1 MAMSNTV
8 IYSAHAPEPIGP
20 YSQAILAGNM
30 LFVSGQIAIQRTS
43 GNLVTGN
50 IEDETTQVMINLSE
64 VLKAAGL
71 TFQHVV
77 KCSIFLKDMGN
88 FPKVNEIYAQYFTEN
103 PPARETVEVSRLPKD
118 VNVEISCIAARP

>member
-1 MAMSNTV
+1 MSKTV
-8 IYSAHAPEPIGP
+8 VYTPHAPEPIGP
-20 YSQAILAGNM
+20 YSQAILAGNI
-30 LFVSGQIAIQRTS
+30 LFVSGQIAIHRSS

-71 TFQHVV
+71 SFSDVV
-77 KCSIFLKDMGN
+77 KCSIFLKDMGD
-88 FPKVNEIYAQYFTEN
+88 FPRVNQIYGQYFTDT

-118 VNVEISCIAARP
+118 VNVEISCIAVRE

>member
-1 MAMSNTV
+1 MSNTIV
-8 IYSAHAPEPIGP
+8 YSAHAPEPIGP
-20 YSQAILAGNM
+20 YSQAVLAGNT

-43 GNLVTGN
+43 GNLVTDN

-118 VNVEISCIAARP
+118 VNVEISCIAVKP